1 MAIGFVRVLALNIQK
16 NRRGK
21 IEGGF
26 VGGQRMDEGMRI

>member
-1 MAIGFVRVLALNIQK
+1 MTIGFGRVLALNIQK
-16 NRRGK
+16 REGRE